1 VPYYTVRD
9 LRNGN
14 VVKNVTQ
21 KSARKLWHQA
31 ITNYSKLPADLSKA
45 DIPWQGDLGVLQQH
59 KRGKSV
65 YYDLIQRTSD
75 GYRTYFGVTED
86 GIHGAWKQLVGV
98 ED

>member
-1 VPYYTVRD
+1 
-9 LRNGN
+9 

-31 ITNYSKLPADLSKA
+31 ITNYSKLPADPSKA
-45 DIPWQGDLGVLQQH
+45 EIQWQGDLGVLQQH
-59 KRGKSV
+59 KRGKSI
-65 YYDLIQRTSD
+65 YYDLIQRTPD
-75 GYRTYFGVTED
+75 GGFRTYFGVTED